1 MCNPTSKQLYKTLGS
16 DSIHSQLFF
25 HVLDRN
31 TYIRHSSRAFCRT
44 SGHLRF
50 PYRVGSP
57 RARFKKGFG
66 WLTGG
71 LRLST
76 IFLIGFLVRSAFF
89 DDCII
94 PFEFFLFS
102 RNWLF
107 ADSWRSIWWV
117 SDDLTAASQV
127 DFWEGTG
134 WSKGTWKCLSKS
146 IRSEDLRRR
155 TTFRM

>member
-1 MCNPTSKQLYKTLGS
+1 MCNPVSKQLHKTLGS
-16 DSIHSQLFF
+16 DSTHSQLFF

-57 RARFKKGFG
+57 RARFRKGFG

-94 PFEFFLFS
+94 PFKFLLFS

-107 ADSWRSIWWV
+107 PDSWRSIRWV
-117 SDDLTAASQV
+117 SDLFAVAGQV

-134 WSKGTWKCLSKS
+134 RSKGTWKCLMKS
-146 IRSEDLRRR
+146 IRSEDMRRR